1 MRQCLSF
8 FLCRGRGGVGEK
20 DYKSRRLSVAF
31 CVSLLAI
38 VGEERRVEAV
48 T

>member
-1 MRQCLSF
+1 M
-8 FLCRGRGGVGEK
+8 GEK
-20 DYKSRRLSVAF
+20 NYKSRRLSAAF